1 MPEMILRLMGL
12 GLLMVTSQMPVRA
25 LAQSHAYQAGPIR
38 VVQPWMRTP
47 PAASKVAGGFM
58 TLTNT
63 GTETDRLVAG
73 TLADAGRFE
82 VHEMSVAGGVMRMRQ
97 LGSGLE
103 IKPGETV
110 VLKPGSYHVMFLDLL
125 RSPQAGT
132 RLKGTLVF
140 EKAGTVEIEYKVE
153 PAGVRSSGDHV
164 QGSGKGSGSGSG
176 SGAANNANQ

>member
-1 MPEMILRLMGL
+1 MPKMIFRLMGL
-12 GLLMVTSQMPVRA
+12 GLLMATCQVPRSA
-25 LAQSHAYQAGPIR
+25 LAQSHEYQVGQITI
-38 VVQPWMRTP
+38 VHPWMRTP
-47 PAASKVAGGFM
+47 PAAAKVAGGFM

-63 GTETDRLVAG
+63 GTETDRLVGG
-73 TLADAGRFE
+73 TLVDAARFE

-97 LGSGLE
+97 LESGLE

-125 RSPQAGT
+125 KSPQSGA

-140 EKAGTVEIEYKVE
+140 ERAGTVEIEYKVE
-153 PAGVRSSGDHV
+153 PAGMKSSGDHV

-176 SGAANNANQ
+176 AAKNANQ